1 MVEAPCRAV
10 TGSCQLRTGPPCPG
24 GRAHPS
30 TGRPVRTRVV
40 AHPCATCTLPPGHDV
55 LGRLTGRSFDRERA
69 IASPARTHG
78 WRPYRNPR
86 PAPVPM
92 APREGPARLRGRRDD
107 RKASRRRVGSGVS
120 WQRPWMAAVA
130 SAYRDVRPSGCDTP
144 GLPRLPP
151 KPAALPLQRLPL
163 RFQWPLRRAAA
174 STRRRPTRNIAQKK
188 TRAAPG
194 ATRVDPARLRRA
206 QPFSAASTRAVISS
220 MLPTPS
226 IRVSVPRF
234 S

>member
-1 MVEAPCRAV
+1 M
-10 TGSCQLRTGPPCPG
+10 
-24 GRAHPS
+24 
-30 TGRPVRTRVV
+30 
-40 AHPCATCTLPPGHDV
+40 
-55 LGRLTGRSFDRERA
+55 
-69 IASPARTHG
+69 
-78 WRPYRNPR
+78 
-86 PAPVPM
+86 
-92 APREGPARLRGRRDD
+92 
-107 RKASRRRVGSGVS
+107 
-120 WQRPWMAAVA
+120 
-130 SAYRDVRPSGCDTP
+130 DVRPSGCDTP

-194 ATRVDPARLRRA
+194 AARVDSAQQRA